1 MGCTVL
7 ARCRDWPNGARWVVA
22 VYTGIRQGEA
32 LALTW
37 RDVQLADPASLT
49 VRLSAARVRGER
61 VVKKP
66 KSKKVSFEDAFQKV
80 QQDQE
85 TADDRFKE
93 AFMKEK
99 DRLKVTEKKF
109 EENMKR
115 KDELEMP
122 IKPIDLD

>member
-1 MGCTVL
+1 MDRKSSTIRVQCT
-7 ARCRDWPNGARWVVA
+7 CCEA
-22 VYTGIRQGEA
+22 V
-32 LALTW
+32 
-37 RDVQLADPASLT
+37 LT
-49 VRLSAARVRGER
+49 VDRASGE
-61 VVKKP
+61 VLFTEKP

>member
-1 MGCTVL
+1 MDREQTTIRVLCT
-7 ARCRDWPNGARWVVA
+7 CCEA
-22 VYTGIRQGEA
+22 V
-32 LALTW
+32 
-37 RDVQLADPASLT
+37 LT
-49 VRLSAARVRGER
+49 VDKASGE
-61 VVKKP
+61 VIFTEKP

-80 QQDQE
+80 QKDQE
-85 TADDRFKE
+85 TAEDRFKD

-99 DRLKVTEKKF
+99 DRMKITEKKF

>member
-1 MGCTVL
+1 MDRKQTTIRVQCT
-7 ARCRDWPNGARWVVA
+7 CCEA
-22 VYTGIRQGEA
+22 V
-32 LALTW
+32 
-37 RDVQLADPASLT
+37 LT
-49 VRLSAARVRGER
+49 VDKASGE
-61 VVKKP
+61 VLFTEKP
-66 KSKKVSFEDAFQKV
+66 KTGSKFSFEDAFQKV

-99 DRLKVTEKKF
+99 DHMKVIDKKF
-109 EENMKR
+109 EEAMKR

>member
-1 MGCTVL
+1 MDSKNTTIRVQCT
-7 ARCRDWPNGARWVVA
+7 CCDA
-22 VYTGIRQGEA
+22 V
-32 LALTW
+32 
-37 RDVQLADPASLT
+37 LT
-49 VRLSAARVRGER
+49 VDKVSGDVLFTE
-61 VVKKP
+61 KP
-66 KSKKVSFEDAFQKV
+66 KTNKLSFEDAFLKV
-80 QQDQE
+80 KQDQE

-99 DRLKVTEKKF
+99 DRMKVIDKKF